1 LREWIVQERTRR
13 AIADEGR
20 VVQSLPAWER
30 RPRRD
35 RLPPQQPPE
44 KESAPVV
51 PLEAA
56 ERNARMERAI
66 AKLEVG
72 EAAVDA
78 MLARVTAALE
88 RDAAQRSTTKHKRST

>member
-1 LREWIVQERTRR
+1 M
-13 AIADEGR
+13 
-20 VVQSLPAWER
+20 
-30 RPRRD
+30 
-35 RLPPQQPPE
+35 
-44 KESAPVV
+44 
-51 PLEAA
+51 PLEPA